1 MVAVA
6 DGFVCPGDCAHIIA
20 LARGAMQRA
29 KVSLDE
35 TAGVIPG
42 RSGLNCWLRYRDD
55 PVVMKV
61 GELAAKLVDLPLRH
75 AEALQVIHYDPAQ
88 EYRAHYDAYNLAL
101 PRGQRCC
108 RFGHQR
114 IVTVLIYLNNV
125 IQGGST
131 EFPKLNVSIEPRLGR
146 AVVFNNVGP
155 SLMEPHPASL
165 HTGRPVLQGEKWAC
179 NLWFHARPIEER
191 QVFAVAHRKT
201 QPGCGGPAA
210 LESPPG
216 AGGVND
222 ASANPESASMICL
235 RVNRASRVW
244 DDALDRIRT
253 QEAQAIDALPG
264 PACLSYWDTYG
275 GNQLSL
281 RGLPDP
287 CRLIKLMDR
296 EVFNP
301 LANKWAFYQA
311 VVQAGLHDLV
321 PWSGITAAAALAH
334 DCSAS
339 SLWFVKPALLS
350 GGRGIRCIHGADL
363 HGLVLEKN
371 VILQRAVDDLLLWEG
386 KKFTARIY
394 VLIWNQCLFLCSDG
408 FVLVHGVMFDPDSTD
423 YAVHVDHRGYND
435 PASAVM
441 MMPLSSCASL
451 NSYRSAFPDLV
462 RALRPVLAR
471 CVGASSVDRYALLG
485 VDLLLQRSGTIK
497 IVEVNTMPNFIHSP
511 QIIRDVNVPLFADIL
526 ARVVLDV
533 ERPGLMPISG

>member
-6 DGFVCPGDCAHIIA
+6 DGFVCQGDCAHIIA

-61 GELAAKLVDLPLRH
+61 GELAAKLVDLPLHH
-75 AEALQVIHYDPAQ
+75 AEALQVIHYDPNQ
-88 EYRAHYDAYNLAL
+88 EYRAHYDAYNLTL

-131 EFPKLNVSIEPRLGR
+131 EFPRLNVSVEPRLGR

-155 SLMEPHPASL
+155 SLMKPHPGSL
-165 HTGRPVLQGEKWAC
+165 HAGRPVLQGEKWAC

-191 QVFAVAHRKT
+191 QVFSVADHKP
-201 QPGCGGPAA
+201 QPGR
-210 LESPPG
+210 
-216 AGGVND
+216 VND
-222 ASANPESASMICL
+222 ASASPEIDSLISL
-235 RVNRASRVW
+235 RVNRASRLW
-244 DDALDRIRT
+244 EEALDMIRT
-253 QEAQAIDALPG
+253 REAQAMGALEG
-264 PACLSYWDTYG
+264 PACFSYWDTYG

-281 RGLPDP
+281 SGLPDP

-301 LANKWAFYQA
+301 LANKWAFFQA
-311 VVQAGLHDLV
+311 VVQAGMHDLV
-321 PWSGITAAAALAH
+321 PWSGINAADALAH
-334 DCSAS
+334 DSSAS

-363 HGLVLEKN
+363 HDLVLEKN
-371 VILQRAVDDLLLWEG
+371 VVLQRAVDDLLLWDG

-394 VLIWNQCLFLCSDG
+394 VLIWNESLFLYSDG
-408 FVLVHGVMFDPDSTD
+408 FILVHGEKFDPGSTD
-423 YAVHVDHRGYND
+423 YAVHVDHRGYSD
-435 PASAVM
+435 PASPVM
-441 MMPLSSCASL
+441 MIPLSSCESL
-451 NSYRSAFPDLV
+451 KSYRSECPALV
-462 RALRPVLAR
+462 RALRPVLDR
-471 CVGASSVDRYALLG
+471 CVGASSMDRYALLG
-485 VDLLLQRSGTIK
+485 VDLLFQRSGAIQ

-511 QIIRDVNVPLFADIL
+511 QIIREVNVPFFADIL
-526 ARVVLDV
+526 ARVVLDL
-533 ERPGLMPISG
+533 ERPGLMQISG